1 APLAAAL
8 RLRSPAATAVP
19 RAQGT
24 GSPAEPTPDVED
36 RRAWSA
42 DRKAVEATRRLTDL
56 REQAHQRRQ
65 APCPAVG
72 DWHGWFEETLTLEA
86 CWVAMREIRDQVRK
100 SGAGRDSVHDFR
112 QTFGSFEEWEV
123 LRDALRQKMSDCADE
138 LKIARRT
145 RAEEIRLVREREE
158 QGVALE
164 LGESGFGPRVTAPA
178 LRREPGIFTNAWS
191 ARTGR
196 GSPNPPQRS
205 APRPHPPRFHV
216 RPPRGSARDAAPE
229 PRGEEGIDKSGG
241 ADHRPIHAGGKRLAG
256 ALDRGDAAHRED
268 GPVPGACLSPREQL
282 LHLHTAV
289 VPHRLA
295 GNARELSARP
305 SEGGRAVGLDH
316 APQQPVDE
324 HEAVDPP
331 RDSGGH

>member
-1 APLAAAL
+1 MT
-8 RLRSPAATAVP
+8 RLRISRRAHGALVLLVLSLTAIDVA

-24 GSPAEPTPDVED
+24 GSPAESTPDVED

-72 DWHGWFEETLTLEA
+72 DWHGWFEDTLSLEA
-86 CWVAMREIRDQVRK
+86 SWVAMREIRDQVRK

-112 QTFGSFEEWEV
+112 QTFGSFEEWES

-158 QGVALE
+158 QGMAVE

-178 LRREPGIFTNAWS
+178 SRR
-191 ARTGR
+191 
-196 GSPNPPQRS
+196 
-205 APRPHPPRFHV
+205 
-216 RPPRGSARDAAPE
+216 
-229 PRGEEGIDKSGG
+229 
-241 ADHRPIHAGGKRLAG
+241 
-256 ALDRGDAAHRED
+256 
-268 GPVPGACLSPREQL
+268 
-282 LHLHTAV
+282 
-289 VPHRLA
+289 
-295 GNARELSARP
+295 
-305 SEGGRAVGLDH
+305 
-316 APQQPVDE
+316 
-324 HEAVDPP
+324 
-331 RDSGGH
+331 